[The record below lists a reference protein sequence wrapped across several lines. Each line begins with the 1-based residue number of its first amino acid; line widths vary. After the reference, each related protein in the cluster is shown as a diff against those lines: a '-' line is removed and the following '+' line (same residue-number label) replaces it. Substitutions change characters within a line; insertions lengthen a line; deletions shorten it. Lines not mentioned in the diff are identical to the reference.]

1 VLHDVLLGVAIAA
14 TVAAAI
20 PIVAYPFAQG
30 TALDPYRNRRARW
43 VGYVGCCLAL
53 AFYIVLARSY
63 T

>member
-1 VLHDVLLGVAIAA
+1 VLHPVLLGVAIAA

-43 VGYVGCCLAL
+43 VVYGGGCLAL
-53 AFYIVLARSY
+53 ALYVVLARSY